1 MEPIIQAPKDDITSI
16 TIQALLTTIDYQ
28 RNRIS
33 FLENHFKTLLSSD
46 KQEIVIGFDSPFCV
60 IGERINPTG
69 RKLLAAEMAYG
80 DYSRVIADAVAQV
93 EAAVERARLAAE
105 RAMELAMEAVAA
117 ASLEGGQA
125 ETRT

>member
-46 KQEIVIGFDSPFCV
+46 NIQHP
-60 IGERINPTG
+60 
-69 RKLLAAEMAYG
+69 
-80 DYSRVIADAVAQV
+80 
-93 EAAVERARLAAE
+93 
-105 RAMELAMEAVAA
+105 
-117 ASLEGGQA
+117 
-125 ETRT
+125 